1 MNYHLIIG
9 YGYWSKKN
17 LVYLKNKNIFD
28 KIIIKTRKKYFYL
41 SNGVTIKKDELNKIL
56 KKIKTVHICT
66 PFKNHFSHLKQ
77 FSYSKKIII
86 EKPFLDKISEL
97 NKVKEIYKNKF
108 LLVNYIDTFNP
119 LINKIKKTLEKKY
132 FYQITLN
139 YSKQSKYYKNKNE
152 FALEWLDHPLSL
164 ILLLFKK
171 FPEFKIK
178 VNQLRKQNN
187 LFNNKIII
195 NYNFKKF
202 NLEIKLNC
210 SKDMQRNIQIH
221 KKKEVETFHFY
232 QNSLFKD
239 QKKIFQSKKS
249 SFDNFYSILKS
260 GKKNP
265 TQNFEFHKKIILQ
278 RNKILKKLK
287 KNKL

>member
-1 MNYHLIIG
+1 M
-9 YGYWSKKN
+9 
-17 LVYLKNKNIFD
+17 
-28 KIIIKTRKKYFYL
+28 
-41 SNGVTIKKDELNKIL
+41 TIKKDELNKIL